1 MKKLFKMNVFDIIIV
16 VILLFAFVRGIMKG
30 LFAEVASLVA
40 IVAGVFVAIHYA
52 HHLEYYLVNSSS
64 INWSAETN
72 RIVAFAITFL
82 AVVLLIIFVGKI
94 LTKLADITSLG
105 MLNKLLGGIFAVL
118 KVALILSVI
127 FTFFGRINNTIPFL
141 KQKTLNESVLYGTVK
156 QIAPALFPSIIK
168 EDKDGKTT
176 IELPK

>member
-1 MKKLFKMNVFDIIIV
+1 MNVFDIVIV

-52 HHLEYYLVNSSS
+52 HHLEYYFVNSKS
-64 INWSAETN
+64 ITWSAETS
-72 RIVAFAITFL
+72 RIVSFALTFL
-82 AVVLLIIFVGKI
+82 AVVILIIFIGKI

-141 KQKTLNESVLYGTVK
+141 KQKTLDESILYGTVK

-168 EDKDGKTT
+168 EDKNGKTT